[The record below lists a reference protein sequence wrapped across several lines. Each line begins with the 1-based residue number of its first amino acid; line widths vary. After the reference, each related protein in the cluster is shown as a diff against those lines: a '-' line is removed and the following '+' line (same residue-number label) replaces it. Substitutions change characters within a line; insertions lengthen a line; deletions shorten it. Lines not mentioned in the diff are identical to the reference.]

1 MKSKSISLSL
11 FVIVFSLFL
20 FTSCA
25 DKKNEAVP
33 AAQEKESVSH
43 DHDADS
49 HDADSADKA
58 ASADYQCPMDCE
70 DGKTYAESGSCP
82 VCKMDLKAQ
91 NTAEVMTTCKK
102 GKDGKCSCEKEKCK
116 CKNCPNRS

>member
-1 MKSKSISLSL
+1 MKSKSFSLSL

-49 HDADSADKA
+49 QDADSADKA

-70 DGKTYAESGSCP
+70 DGKTYAEAGSCP
-82 VCKMDLKAQ
+82 VCKMDLKAE
-91 NTAEVMTTCKK
+91 NKAEAMTTCKK
-102 GKDGKCSCEKEKCK
+102 GEDGKCNCKEDCK
-116 CKNCPNRS
+116 CKDCAKHS

>member
-11 FVIVFSLFL
+11 FVFAFSLFL

-25 DKKNEAVP
+25 DKKNEAAP

-49 HDADSADKA
+49 DDKA
-58 ASADYQCPMDCE
+58 VASADYQCPMDCE
-70 DGKTYAESGSCP
+70 DGKTYAEAGSCP

-91 NTAEVMTTCKK
+91 KTAEVVTCKK
-102 GKDGKCSCEKEKCK
+102 GKDGKCACKKEECK